1 MRAVLS
7 LTALALLLSVGASAS
22 AQDGSNE
29 PTPAQV
35 RAAAEAFDQGR
46 EAYKAEEYV
55 EAAEHFEKADS
66 NAPST
71 PAIELAVRARDKAG
85 ELDRAA
91 TLLALALQR
100 HPNDA
105 NLLKLAPDIQKR
117 ASEKL
122 FELTATCDL
131 PCDLTVGGRIMHGAP
146 STLRTLYLQPGALTV
161 RAGWSDNRSDSK
173 EIQAEAAGKEEV
185 SFVAPTLAAA
195 KSMAKEP
202 SEPVA
207 ADPATFDSNKD
218 EGPEKKWSGLPPA
231 LFFVGAGLTVVAGG
245 ITIWSGIDTVN
256 NPGAD
261 TVKAACDN
269 QQPNCTELYDEGV
282 GKQKRTNVLI
292 GVTAG
297 LGVVT
302 VLVGAL
308 ATDWGG
314 GKSSAPPASAQA
326 TGKLSR
332 PSVAMAP
339 WASFEGGGLQAT
351 GRF

>member
-1 MRAVLS
+1 MLVLS
-7 LTALALLLSVGASAS
+7 FGSSAS
-22 AQDGSNE
+22 AQDGSVE
-29 PTPAQV
+29 PTPAQI
-35 RAAAEAFDQGR
+35 RAAAEAFDLGR
-46 EAYKAEEYV
+46 EAYKAQEYV

-66 NAPST
+66 SAPSS
-71 PAIELAVRARDKAG
+71 AALELAIRARDKAG

-100 HPNDA
+100 HPDDA
-105 NLLKLAPDIQKR
+105 NLLKLAPDIQRR

-122 FELTATCDL
+122 FELTATCDS
-131 PCDLTVGGRIMHGAP
+131 PCDLSVGGRIMHGP
-146 STLRTLYLQPGALTV
+146 QSLLRTLYLQPGAVTV

-173 EIQAEAAGKEEV
+173 EVQAEVAGKGEV
-185 SFVAPTLAAA
+185 SFVAPTAAA
-195 KSMAKEP
+195 VQSIAKEP
-202 SEPVA
+202 TEPVV
-207 ADPATFDSNKD
+207 ADPAISDPTKD
-218 EGPEKKWSGLPPA
+218 EGAEKKWSGLPPA
-231 LFFVGAGLTVVAGG
+231 VFFVGAGLTVVAGG

-261 TVKAACDN
+261 KVKTACDN
-269 QQPNCTELYDEGV
+269 QEPNCTSLYNEGV

-308 ATDWGG
+308 ATDWSG
-314 GKSSAPPASAQA
+314 GKSGAREAASPA
-326 TGKLSR
+326 TGKSLGA
-332 PSVAMAP
+332 SVAVAP
-339 WASFEGGGLQAT
+339 WASFEGGGLQAS